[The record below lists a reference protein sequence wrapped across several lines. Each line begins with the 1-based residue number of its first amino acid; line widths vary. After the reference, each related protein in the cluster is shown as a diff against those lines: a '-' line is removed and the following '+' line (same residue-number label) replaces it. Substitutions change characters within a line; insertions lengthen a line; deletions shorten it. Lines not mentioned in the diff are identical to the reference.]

1 MLKTDYNIPIF
12 EDTDA
17 ADLNKY
23 SNEMANALKTQI
35 NNTNNEIKEID
46 KKVVDAVDKFTEPL
60 SYKGQLSTIQ
70 DLPISATNGDIYN
83 VTSENKN
90 YIYNGTNWVEYSS
103 TLDLTYL
110 ENNTKEV
117 SEELKEVTENKRIK
131 LEGKSEQDTRSGK
144 NKLKI
149 ENFIDRTT
157 NGVTFTAKYDTN
169 GGLEYIN
176 ATGNSTT
183 GYKDIIR
190 VDISSLPAGNYII
203 NGLGTNKVIR
213 YVLLKQGDTDAKII
227 NTNTDVA
234 FTQDSSSPYVA
245 FRIDLCQAGEIDCQ
259 IKPMIRLST
268 ETDNTYE
275 PYGVSPSP
283 DYPSRIRNIGDN
295 IQLFDKGSITESQYI
310 NPDDGTVAA
319 SSNSNNSDYIRV
331 FAGEKLVLS
340 YDFKTLKNEGLRTF
354 AFYDKNKTFLKGV
367 QYNSNNT
374 TKSFY
379 FTSDNDGYARFTY
392 DKNCVNIK
400 LKEGSTATPYT
411 EYGCG
416 SIDYLIEDMSNN
428 VFNKDTDIEL
438 DGQYRDWHNG
448 SINANQYHCGIKI
461 KVESNSIYK
470 VYSNGN
476 YSNLCYFNNNMTYL
490 SGEVFGKNANK
501 QVFTTPKNCKYITLA
516 IEKTSLQ
523 SFAMYRAQEI
533 HFPLSEGQLLHEGDY
548 VDSTG
553 IYLKRDKYTFSIN
566 DNWEQTNNKVE
577 GCYTLHKPTPLKK
590 PSLNYISHCTNLIGV
605 NGTNY
610 EKKTTPNSIGISA
623 DRFNVYIPNA
633 TTVDMC
639 KSIMANQTVEYELAE
654 EIVTP
659 LTKEQI
665 EAYYELQKA
674 KYVNKMTLTCL
685 NEIKPTLTDIDKS
698 LEESLLDVEKLLA
711 MLSLNS

>member
-1 MLKTDYNIPIF
+1 MKKINF
-12 EDTDA
+12 EAGTQVSPAKVTIDNVDHEVTPA
-17 ADLNKY
+17 VWKGNTPLSPFVLNKLQD
-23 SNEMANALKTQI
+23 NIENAI
-35 NNTNNEIKEID
+35 
-46 KKVVDAVDKFTEPL
+46 
-60 SYKGQLSTIQ
+60 
-70 DLPISATNGDIYN
+70 
-83 VTSENKN
+83 
-90 YIYNGTNWVEYSS
+90 
-103 TLDLTYL
+103 
-110 ENNTKEV
+110 
-117 SEELKEVTENKRIK
+117 ENKRLK
-131 LEGKSEQDTRSGK
+131 LEGKSEQATRSGK

-245 FRIDLCQAGEIDCQ
+245 FRIDLCQAGKIDCQ

-283 DYPSRIRNIGDN
+283 DYPSKIRNIGDN
-295 IQLFDKGSITESQYI
+295 VNLFDK
-310 NPDDGTVAA
+310 DLVA
-319 SSNSNNSDYIRV
+319 SNYKYNN
-331 FAGEKLVLS
+331 GLKL
-340 YDFKTLKNEGLRTF
+340 DRDNLRTTTIILTKKIRPGNYTISF
-354 AFYDKNKTFLKGV
+354 EYGD
-367 QYNSNNT
+367 NS
-374 TKSFY
+374 
-379 FTSDNDGYARFTY
+379 TSDNFGIQVLKDSKNITNLLFTTERKKTFTINEEADRLY
-392 DKNCVNIK
+392 FYINTSQSNGKVLCLDNIK
-400 LKEGSTATPYT
+400 LEPGSIATPYT
-411 EYGCG
+411 SYVCG

-639 KSIMANQTVEYELAE
+639 KSIMSNQTVEYELAE

-685 NEIKPTLTDIDKS
+685 NEIEPTLTDIDKS